1 MKKLYILFSYVA
13 CLSSTFAAV
22 LSPSSDFDDCDE
34 QIKPGYVE
42 PHTTPQAGPQAG
54 AAADSLMQLLLPE
67 VDQSDAV
74 KEDQV
79 DQPQTLVVEIELQS
93 PKVVGTLV
101 VSLDLKIYYSERDGD
116 EISLKRFTQE
126 VLTADYA
133 VLNPGSTV
141 EFLFIPD
148 IKLHVVGGCCTEGRV
163 SFFDTMAWS
172 ANVRAWSKWW
182 LNFWAWW
189 NPSRYV
195 LDNTSD
201 KVEWDSITSRATIR
215 ISTQKDITYLASQ
228 LRLFLLQ
235 GWSSKFAPYIAPVT
249 REVLARAV
257 MLRFETVEKPALEA
271 TGFKNVV
278 LSTRINP
285 VTSRLERIIRAT
297 K

>member
-1 MKKLYILFSYVA
+1 MKLGRLR
-13 CLSSTFAAV
+13 
-22 LSPSSDFDDCDE
+22 PSS
-34 QIKPGYVE
+34 
-42 PHTTPQAGPQAG
+42 
-54 AAADSLMQLLLPE
+54 S
-67 VDQSDAV
+67 
-74 KEDQV
+74 
-79 DQPQTLVVEIELQS
+79 
-93 PKVVGTLV
+93 
-101 VSLDLKIYYSERDGD
+101 YSELDG
-116 EISLKRFTQE
+116 EETSLKRFTME
-126 VLTADYA
+126 ILTADYA
-133 VLNPGSTV
+133 VYKADSTV
-141 EFLFIPD
+141 EFLFVPD
-148 IKLHVVGGCCTEGRV
+148 VKLHAVGGPCTEELA
-163 SFFDTMAWS
+163 SFFDTVAWS

-215 ISTQKDITYLASQ
+215 ISTQKDITYLSSQ

-235 GWSSKFAPYIAPVT
+235 DWSSKFAPYIAPVT
-249 REVLARAV
+249 REVLERAV

-271 TGFKNVV
+271 TGFKNVT

>member
-1 MKKLYILFSYVA
+1 MKKLYVLFSYVA

-34 QIKPGYVE
+34 KIKPGYVA
-42 PHTTPQAGPQAG
+42 PHTTPQAGPKSVEES
-54 AAADSLMQLLLPE
+54 SLITQLFLPE
-67 VDQSDAV
+67 IDHADAD

-79 DQPQTLVVEIELQS
+79 DPPQTLVAEVELQS
-93 PKVVGTLV
+93 SSVVETLV
-101 VSLDLKIYYSERDGD
+101 VSPDLKIYYSERDG
-116 EISLKRFTQE
+116 EETSLKRFTAE
-126 VLTADYA
+126 ILTTDYA
-133 VLNPGSTV
+133 ALEAGSTV

-148 IKLHVVGGCCTEGRV
+148 IKLHVVGGSNTEERA
-163 SFFDTMAWS
+163 SFFDTVAWS

-182 LNFWAWW
+182 LNLWAWW

-195 LDNTSD
+195 LDNISD

-215 ISTQKDITYLASQ
+215 ISTQKDITYLSGQ

-249 REVLARAV
+249 REVLERAV
-257 MLRFETVEKPALEA
+257 MLRFETVEKSALEA
-271 TGFKNVV
+271 VGFKNVI